1 MARSLQGTLAGCWAG
16 LPSLAP
22 EERIFGTLLVVKDM
36 KASYEVRI
44 GNLMNEGEAKEL
56 IR

>member
-1 MARSLQGTLAGCWAG
+1 VARSLQGTLAGCWAG

>member
-1 MARSLQGTLAGCWAG
+1 VARSSSRVLGRFAEFGSG
-16 LPSLAP
+16 G
-22 EERIFGTLLVVKDM
+22 RIFGALLVVKEM